1 MACISWWRG
10 HQRKFE
16 RIAGAQPEQRDVLSA
31 DGAGLRLSA
40 RRLPVEEPSCDVQ
53 GCHLCAVADGSEG
66 LSYASKWLDFYVC
79 GRHNMLLLPASIAR
93 RPPLDSVAEQDHGSE
108 PDEGDDCNSCGS
120 GSEAGTVDTSLFELP
135 LSGLLLAPPEDDA
148 AAGQGVGEEAW
159 RKEDGGQEG
168 GEEGG
173 SNGRPSAEEAVVGP
187 SPELWAMDEDG
198 SSAAGSDDDGR
209 WQAPLPRPSL
219 ELDALGAAATAV
231 AHQLP
236 GADAD
241 AVAAPTTLKAQL
253 QLPEGHSTA
262 ATPLPTFAIFSAARR
277 LHPALPASGLL
288 SFDALDDKMDAYS
301 RAPPSPELRNEQVRC
316 LVDHD
321 CNFLSSDNSG
331 SCSSDEARSAS
342 SASTPRRGLQ
352 ELAGLTKLRAFSL
365 DSVDSSS
372 EDADDEGA
380 HEPWA
385 ASDDA
390 GNTGGCSPPSTV
402 SSQTPPLSPTNVGCW
417 HSRGLRLTRS
427 STHSSHVPWSLPG
440 AGGGSYNV
448 GLEYPSAAE
457 EFGLAC
463 PPSTLCAPAA
473 SLAPRSAAAAQPGA
487 VKKPHTS
494 WRRRA
499 WRRAASPSGLDAED
513 WLMSQPKLQ
522 ATLSD
527 ERSTAVEKVA
537 MWNTLAHDA
546 MLLER

>member
-16 RIAGAQPEQRDVLSA
+16 RTAGGQPEQRDVLSA
-31 DGAGLRLSA
+31 DRAGLQLSA
-40 RRLPVEEPSCDVQ
+40 RRLPPEEPSCDVQ

-93 RPPLDSVAEQDHGSE
+93 RRLLDSVAEQDQGSE
-108 PDEGDDCNSCGS
+108 PDEGGDGNSCGS

-135 LSGLLLAPPEDDA
+135 LSGLLLAPPEEDA
-148 AAGQGVGEEAW
+148 GGTATAAGEGVGEEAW

-173 SNGRPSAEEAVVGP
+173 SNGRRSAEEAVVGP

-219 ELDALGAAATAV
+219 ELDALGAAAAAV

-236 GADAD
+236 GADAV
-241 AVAAPTTLKAQL
+241 AVAAPATPKAQL
-253 QLPEGHSTA
+253 QLPEGHSPA
-262 ATPLPTFAIFSAARR
+262 ATPLPTCAVFSAARR
-277 LHPALPASGLL
+277 LHPKPATGLL

-301 RAPPSPELRNEQVRC
+301 RAPQSPKLRTEEVRC

-342 SASTPRRGLQ
+342 SASTPRRGLH
-352 ELAGLTKLRAFSL
+352 ELARLAKLRAFSL

-390 GNTGGCSPPSTV
+390 GNTGVCSPPSTV
-402 SSQTPPLSPTNVGCW
+402 SSSTPPLSPSNVGCW
-417 HSRGLRLTRS
+417 HSRGLRLHRS
-427 STHSSHVPWSLPG
+427 STQNSHVPWSLPG
-440 AGGGSYNV
+440 AGGGSDNV
-448 GLEYPSAAE
+448 GLEYPCAAE
-457 EFGLAC
+457 DFGLTN
-463 PPSTLCAPAA
+463 PTSTAA
-473 SLAPRSAAAAQPGA
+473 FLAPRSIAVVQPGVA
-487 VKKPHTS
+487 KKSHTS

-546 MLLER
+546 RLLER